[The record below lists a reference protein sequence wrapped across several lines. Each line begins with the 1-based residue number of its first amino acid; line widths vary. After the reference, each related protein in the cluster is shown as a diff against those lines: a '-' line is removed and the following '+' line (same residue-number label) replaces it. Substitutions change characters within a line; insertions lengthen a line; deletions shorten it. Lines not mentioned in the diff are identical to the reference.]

1 MKSRFVKRLII
12 PMIAVIVLSYGT
24 WLIGLI
30 SFDMAIVL
38 QSLGVSCVIFC
49 NLVWIVLVD
58 SAQRWPNDSTLV
70 RARRLFTFSTK

>member
-24 WLIGLI
+24 WLLGLI

-38 QSLGVSCVIFC
+38 QNLGVSCVIFC
-49 NLVWIVLVD
+49 NLIWIVLVD